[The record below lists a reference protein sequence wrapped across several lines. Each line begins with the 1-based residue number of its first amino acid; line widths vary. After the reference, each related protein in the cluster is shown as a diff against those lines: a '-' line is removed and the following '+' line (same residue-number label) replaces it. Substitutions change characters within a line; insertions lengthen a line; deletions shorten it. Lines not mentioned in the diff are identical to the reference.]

1 MGSILFKAGSSFF
14 HYYIAQQSTSLINS
28 LPRHTKALE
37 IINLMDET
45 TSLPESRKISCMDFV
60 FQNFHQSGASL
71 LKAPI
76 LIAFYH
82 TCTFI
87 CICFQRLFMT
97 PLCSHLR
104 SSTFKNVSF
113 FLLIPSHFQL
123 AFC

>member
-1 MGSILFKAGSSFF
+1 MWALYCLRQDHLFF

-28 LPRHTKALE
+28 FPRHTKALE

-76 LIAFYH
+76 LMAFYH
-82 TCTFI
+82 ICTFI
-87 CICFQRLFMT
+87 RICFQKTIYDSLV
-97 PLCSHLR
+97 L
-104 SSTFKNVSF
+104 SSQE
-113 FLLIPSHFQL
+113 LYI
-123 AFC
+123 